1 MEVPDDLRVVGQQWW
16 REQAE
21 KFPEGKIP
29 GSKVSVLMS
38 AFVELGVVPADQALK
53 FAQESGVLQEDSVVV
68 RSEEREE
75 GKGESSMAKK
85 PLTGAAKIVW
95 ENLEATGNNT
105 EQLVALLVSAGFTKA
120 DNQAVSQIRYQLRKD
135 GYNVP
140 KGSKSGPRG
149 KGEAP
154 APATVQSSSG
164 GRTPNLDQGI
174 KALQEKIKALEDQAK
189 PLQEML
195 HKLLLAKEV
204 LTSIHS

>member
-120 DNQAVSQIRYQLRKD
+120 DNQAVSQIRYQLRMD
-135 GYNVP
+135 TTFL
-140 KGSKSGPRG
+140 RG
-149 KGEAP
+149 AR
-154 APATVQSSSG
+154 V
-164 GRTPNLDQGI
+164 DQG
-174 KALQEKIKALEDQAK
+174 ARAK
-189 PLQEML
+189 RRHRQQSNPHPAGEPP
-195 HKLLLAKEV
+195 
-204 LTSIHS
+204 TSIRGSRPFKKRSRPWKIRQNRFRRCFTSFF